1 MTDPAISLRL
11 IPDRLIPHRVAS
23 LRPVTYF
30 WVMWYAT
37 RRYAAYRVGA
47 LAEAVTNTVF
57 GFLRA
62 YILTALWHARPALG
76 GYDVTDAVT
85 FCFLTQALIG
95 PVQIFGGMEL
105 TERIRTGDV
114 AIDLHRPVDL
124 QGWWLADDLGRALF
138 ALAFRGGPPLLAGA
152 LAFRLPLPGPA
163 TWAAFA
169 VAVLLAML
177 VGFAVRYVAA
187 ICVFWLHDDRGVQ
200 ALALVAAL
208 FFSGMTLPL
217 VVFPGLLGTV
227 AHHLPWA
234 ALIQVPADVFLG
246 KAGYFGL
253 HGTAGLLAAY
263 GFQAAWAA
271 VLLAAGRALTV
282 AARHKLVIH
291 GG

>member
-1 MTDPAISLRL
+1 MTYP
-11 IPDRLIPHRVAS
+11 
-23 LRPVTYF
+23 
-30 WVMWYAT
+30 WVMWYAM

-47 LAEAVTNTVF
+47 LSEAVTNTVF

-62 YILTALWHARPALG
+62 YILIALWHARPALG

-124 QGWWLADDLGRALF
+124 QGWWLADDLGRAVF
-138 ALAFRGGPPLLAGA
+138 ALLFRGVPPLLAGIV
-152 LAFRLPLPGPA
+152 AFHLHPPGPGR
-163 TWAAFA
+163 WAQFA

-177 VGFAVRYVAA
+177 VGFGVRYLVALW
-187 ICVFWLHDDRGVQ
+187 VFWLHDDRGVQ
-200 ALALVAAL
+200 AIALVAAL
-208 FFSGMTLPL
+208 FFSGMLLPL
-217 VVFPGLLGTV
+217 VVFPGALGAIAV
-227 AHHLPWA
+227 HLPWA

-253 HGTAGLLAAY
+253 HGGAGLLGAY
-263 GFQAAWAA
+263 AFQAAWA
-271 VLLAAGRALTV
+271 VTLLVAGRLLTG
-282 AARHKLVIH
+282 AARRKLVIH